1 MKDEF
6 RRERGG
12 REEKIFLGFVGFIG
26 IEGIVMLL
34 SIRGGI
40 VEFFFAIKRN
50 IGAITEKEKMGL
62 TSVFFSRY
70 LSEEMLI
77 NPG

>member
-1 MKDEF
+1 MSFEEREVEE
-6 RRERGG
+6 RR
-12 REEKIFLGFVGFIG
+12 KFFLDLLGLLELKGL
-26 IEGIVMLL
+26 LL
-34 SIRGGI
+34 SIRGDI